1 MRIFGRER
9 ETLLATVVCK
19 TNGAQRNIIKYR
31 VIYRRFSNENPF
43 SGGRPNRWNER
54 RCSVRF
60 PCVLTIIFR
69 TPVYN
74 REEHSSRSCDIKR
87 QFLWLLLR
95 KHWEICNSIVR
106 MCVIKFACFNWIPIF
121 LQHRGSQHFF
131 FFYLAEYP
139 DAFTINYSVPTT
151 VAPGSNF
158 VVDPFIWFYCVILTT
173 KKKRKKRNL
182 NFQVNLNV
190 LITIFKFNVRFV
202 VYLVR
207 EHRYVVVLWRNLFSF
222 ANHYTNIERI
232 YVVIFQTQREI
243 HSRTTRRSDKWN

>member
-74 REEHSSRSCDIKR
+74 REEHSSRSCDTKR

-121 LQHRGSQHFF
+121 FQHRGSQHFF
-131 FFYLAEYP
+131 FFLSRRVPRRFYDQLQRTDYSSARVEFCCWSVYLILLR
-139 DAFTINYSVPTT
+139 DIN
-151 VAPGSNF
+151 
-158 VVDPFIWFYCVILTT
+158 DQ
-173 KKKRKKRNL
+173 KKKKK
-182 NFQVNLNV
+182 
-190 LITIFKFNVRFV
+190 KK
-202 VYLVR
+202 
-207 EHRYVVVLWRNLFSF
+207 S
-222 ANHYTNIERI
+222 
-232 YVVIFQTQREI
+232 
-243 HSRTTRRSDKWN
+243 